1 MSVPRI
7 TVGSRIQRLLAILQW
22 VDGHPDGV
30 PVTEVCARFNMG
42 PADLVK
48 EIEMATMIGGD
59 TVHYDEMPFSVFV
72 DDGMVVASLLS
83 FQRPLRLTPA
93 EGFALVA
100 SADALLGA
108 DPDPDSALARA
119 LAKLAELLDI
129 DPGEAIDVDL
139 DPDGGPLGRALADA
153 VKDRRRVA
161 FTYWSYGR
169 DVVSARQ
176 VDPWRV
182 FAHEGEWYLAG
193 RDGDRDEAR
202 HFRLDR
208 IEAMEVLDEP
218 ADPAP
223 ANLESLIAIPGT
235 APQVVLDLPPDA
247 RWVAEAY
254 PVLAAEPTTT
264 GGLQVTMAV
273 TGSSWL
279 ERLLLRVGPEARVV
293 DIDPL
298 LGTTALLAGAA
309 RRVLSRYGHDTTPR

>member
-1 MSVPRI
+1 MSTPRI
-7 TVGSRIQRLLAILQW
+7 SAGTRIQRLLAILQW
-22 VDGHPDGV
+22 VDDRPDGV
-30 PVTEVCARFNMG
+30 PVTDVCERFNIG

-83 FQRPLRLTPA
+83 FRRPLRLTPA
-93 EGFALVA
+93 EGFALVS

-119 LAKLAELLDI
+119 LAKLAKLLDI
-129 DPGEAIDVDL
+129 EPGDAIDVDL

-153 VKDRRRVA
+153 VKDLRRVT

-169 DVVSARQ
+169 DVVSARV

-182 FAHEGEWYLAG
+182 FAHESEWYLAG
-193 RDGDRDEAR
+193 RDTDRDEVR

-208 IEAMEVLDEP
+208 IEAMDVLDEHSGAP
-218 ADPAP
+218 P
-223 ANLESLIAIPGT
+223 ANLESLISIPGT

-247 RWVAEAY
+247 RWVVEAY
-254 PVLAAEPTTT
+254 PVLTAEPTAT
-264 GGLQVTMAV
+264 GGLRVTMAV

-279 ERLLLRVGPEARVV
+279 ERLLLRVGPQAKVI

-298 LGTTALLAGAA
+298 LGDTALLAGAA
-309 RRVLSRYGHDTTPR
+309 KRVLSRYGAATTPR